1 MQPAPRRL
9 SATPIRSGVLRITL
23 LALLPLAMP
32 ACAMQAS
39 TTASGGRPDQALHH
53 DDISW
58 LQRTGFGIDSAQVAA
73 YRRLGRA
80 RYLDQQL
87 AGQPAALP
95 TAIDGL
101 INSYEAIGTP
111 AVRLV
116 AQMRDER
123 ARIKAMPDGDD
134 KVAARKALQKH
145 GQELLVQAQQAE
157 LLRAVYGNDQ
167 LKEQLVWFWLNH
179 FSVYAAKGQGRW
191 LAASYEE
198 SVIRPHALGK
208 FRDLLMATLESPS
221 MLVFLDNAQ
230 NARGHVNENYARELL
245 ELHALGVGSGYT
257 QQDVQQLALILTG
270 VGLAPPDDRPRRI
283 APRWRSLYVRHD
295 LFEFNPAR
303 HDFSDKVF
311 LGQRIKGSGFRE
323 VEQAV
328 DLITR
333 QPACAQFVS
342 RQLAGYFVA
351 DDPPP
356 SLVAKMADTF
366 QRTDGDIAA
375 VMHTLLTAPELEAG
389 YDRKFKDPTQFVV
402 SAMRLA
408 YDGMPIANARPLVN
422 WLNQMGE
429 PPLGRLTPDG
439 WSLDSTAWSSS
450 GQMARRFEI
459 ARAIGTGNNQ
469 LFRPEGSP
477 RINAGFPMLTT
488 RLYYDAIEPRLSAG
502 TRTALGKATSQQ
514 EWNTYLLSS
523 PDFNYR

>member
-1 MQPAPRRL
+1 M
-9 SATPIRSGVLRITL
+9 
-23 LALLPLAMP
+23 
-32 ACAMQAS
+32 
-39 TTASGGRPDQALHH
+39 
-53 DDISW
+53 
-58 LQRTGFGIDSAQVAA
+58 
-73 YRRLGRA
+73 
-80 RYLDQQL
+80 
-87 AGQPAALP
+87 
-95 TAIDGL
+95 
-101 INSYEAIGTP
+101 
-111 AVRLV
+111 
-116 AQMRDER
+116 
-123 ARIKAMPDGDD
+123 
-134 KVAARKALQKH
+134 
-145 GQELLVQAQQAE
+145 
-157 LLRAVYGNDQ
+157 
-167 LKEQLVWFWLNH
+167 
-179 FSVYAAKGQGRW
+179 
-191 LAASYEE
+191 
-198 SVIRPHALGK
+198 
-208 FRDLLMATLESPS
+208 
-221 MLVFLDNAQ
+221 
-230 NARGHVNENYARELL
+230 
-245 ELHALGVGSGYT
+245 
-257 QQDVQQLALILTG
+257 
-270 VGLAPPDDRPRRI
+270 GLAPPDDRPRRI

-328 DLITR
+328 ELITR

-351 DDPPP
+351 DDPPS

-408 YDGMPIANARPLVN
+408 YDGTPIANARPLVN